1 LAASSFTCLLIG
13 FDLFLSTS
21 IAMGRGGAEASE
33 CTDGGGWS
41 GTASANRVGGGT
53 IVGKLVSMTIRS
65 GGCCI
70 EAMRMTGLLV
80 SSAVASAEDR
90 GINQFATSNNT
101 SSDAPTQAMY
111 RPTGITMST
120 DQPDG
125 EQTP

>member
-1 LAASSFTCLLIG
+1 
-13 FDLFLSTS
+13 
-21 IAMGRGGAEASE
+21 
-33 CTDGGGWS
+33 
-41 GTASANRVGGGT
+41 
-53 IVGKLVSMTIRS
+53 
-65 GGCCI
+65 
-70 EAMRMTGLLV
+70 MTGLLV

>member
-1 LAASSFTCLLIG
+1 
-13 FDLFLSTS
+13 
-21 IAMGRGGAEASE
+21 
-33 CTDGGGWS
+33 
-41 GTASANRVGGGT
+41 
-53 IVGKLVSMTIRS
+53 MTIRS

-101 SSDAPTQAMY
+101 NSDAPTQAMY